1 MRDRGNQFL
10 GYIPTRRAGEILLG
24 GRGWREPLLEFYIT
38 RAIL

>member
-1 MRDRGNQFL
+1 MRDGAILFL
-10 GYIPTRRAGEILLG
+10 GLFQQGNGSGILLG